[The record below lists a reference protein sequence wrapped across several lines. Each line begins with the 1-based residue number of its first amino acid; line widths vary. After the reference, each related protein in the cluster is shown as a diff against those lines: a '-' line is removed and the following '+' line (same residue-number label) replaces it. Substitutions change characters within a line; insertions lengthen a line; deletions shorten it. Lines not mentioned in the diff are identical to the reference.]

1 MEPELKQA
9 KKDFDFSFEG
19 NGLDRI
25 YDLFKELGAFY
36 KVYSPVRKADT
47 YVISHPD
54 YIKQVL
60 QTNNRKYV
68 KGIGI
73 NRVQILLGKGIM
85 VSEGDFWRSQ
95 RRMIQPSFHK
105 EVIHGLAPLMQKS
118 NQLLID
124 RWAEKV
130 STGSFDIMDDMSE
143 VTLQIVLKAV
153 FGEDYNE
160 SDPNN
165 PFMMLV
171 KEHSRD
177 LMFAMRFRQL
187 GKLIQ
192 LIVDRRR
199 EEDKVYFD
207 FLSLLM
213 ESTDKD
219 TGEGMTDKQLIDE
232 IFTLIIAG
240 HETTAMSLGWTWYLL
255 AINPEKQE
263 KLAEELSKAL
273 PNNKFPD
280 IEDLKN
286 LPYTHLVV
294 DEALRLYP
302 PGWLLTRRT
311 IEEDTFG
318 DTVIPK
324 GQDIFLCPYVVHRHP
339 SFWTKPEDF
348 IPERFEEEAERPKFA
363 YFPFGSGP
371 RQCIGNY
378 FAIIEM
384 VFHLAIMASRF
395 KVKFDTSVAIELEP
409 EINLRSKNGIHLFVE
424 KR

>member
-1 MEPELKQA
+1 MQA
-9 KKDFDFSFEG
+9 EKEFDFSFEG
-19 NGLDRI
+19 NSLNRI
-25 YDLFKELGAFY
+25 YELFKELGPFY

-47 YVISHPD
+47 YVISDPE

-60 QTNNRKYV
+60 QTNNRKYK

-73 NRVQILLGKGIM
+73 DRVQILLGKGIM

-105 EVIHGLAPLMQKS
+105 DVIHGLAPLMQKS
-118 NQLLID
+118 NQLLINL
-124 RWAEKV
+124 WEKKAAEKN
-130 STGSFDIMDDMSE
+130 SFAIMDCMSE
-143 VTLQIVLKAV
+143 VTLQIVLKAI

-160 SDPNN
+160 SDPEN

-187 GKLIQ
+187 GKQIQ
-192 LIVDRRR
+192 QVVDRRK

-213 ESTDKD
+213 ESKDKD
-219 TGEGMTDKQLIDE
+219 TGEPMPDKQLIDE
-232 IFTLIIAG
+232 VFTLIIAG
-240 HETTAMSLGWTWYLL
+240 HETTAMSLGWIWYLL
-255 AINPEKQE
+255 ATNPEKQE
-263 KLAEELSKAL
+263 LLHKELANAL
-273 PNNKFPD
+273 PDSKFPNID
-280 IEDLKN
+280 DLKN
-286 LPYTHLVV
+286 LPYTHWVV

-318 DTVIPK
+318 NTVIPK
-324 GQDIFLCPYVVHRHP
+324 GQDIFLSPYVVHRHP
-339 SFWTKPEDF
+339 LYWTNPEAF
-348 IPERFEEEAERPKFA
+348 IPERFENEKERPKFA

-384 VFHLAIMASRF
+384 VFHTAIMASRF
-395 KVKFDTSVAIELEP
+395 KVKFDNSVAIELEP
-409 EINLRSKNGIHLFVE
+409 AINLRAKNGIYLFVE

>member
-1 MEPELKQA
+1 MQPELKQA
-9 KKDFDFSFEG
+9 NTEFDFSFEG
-19 NGLDRI
+19 NSLNRI
-25 YDLFKELGAFY
+25 YGLFKELGAFY
-36 KVYSPVRKADT
+36 KVYSPVRKAHT

-73 NRVQILLGKGIM
+73 DRVQILLGKGIM

-105 EVIHGLAPLMQKS
+105 DVIHGLAPLMQKS

-124 RWAEKV
+124 RWEEKAGK
-130 STGSFDIMDDMSE
+130 GSFDIMDDMSE
-143 VTLQIVLKAV
+143 VTLQIVLKAI
-153 FGEDYNE
+153 FGEDYDE
-160 SDPNN
+160 TDSNN

-192 LIVDRRR
+192 KVVDRRR

-219 TGEGMTDKQLIDE
+219 TGEKMTDKQLIDE
-232 IFTLIIAG
+232 VFTLIIAG
-240 HETTAMSLGWTWYLL
+240 HETTAMSLGWIWYLL
-255 AINPEKQE
+255 ATNQAKQE
-263 KLAEELSKAL
+263 KLAEELFKAL
-273 PNNKFPD
+273 PDHKFPD

-318 DTVIPK
+318 STIIPK

-339 SFWTKPEDF
+339 AFWTKPEDF

-395 KVKFDTSVAIELEP
+395 KVKFDDSMVIELEP
-409 EINLRSKNGIHLFVE
+409 EINLRAKNGIHLFVE